1 MPLEQQQKAVPP
13 NILKGLLSGMPAE
26 QQQKAV
32 TPDILS
38 DLLDQMSKE
47 ELRKMESEI
56 HSRLREK
63 TG

>member
-1 MPLEQQQKAVPP
+1 MAYDILRRILSEMPL
-13 NILKGLLSGMPAE
+13 E

>member
-1 MPLEQQQKAVPP
+1 MPL
-13 NILKGLLSGMPAE
+13 E